1 MDVFTPTPR
10 NVKELERLGD
20 VFSLALEIKTASK
33 SGRLYHPNSE
43 KLERV
48 SMSGGLA
55 VKMRTKQLQKKGAQT
70 SEEVLSLFSFRRKI

>member
-10 NVKELERLGD
+10 NWKELVSPGD
-20 VFSLALEIKTASK
+20 VFSLALEMQTASK

-48 SMSGGLA
+48 GMSDGLA
-55 VKMRTKQLQKKGAQT
+55 VKMNRKK
-70 SEEVLSLFSFRRKI
+70 